1 MKDKYIIISK
11 TTLEKRIE
19 ELFTEAKELLEEDG
33 LEWQDEFL
41 NYKDFSPNF
50 EEYSDNSKYF
60 YIIMGK
66 IESLQDFLSQST
78 PLIPEI
84 EKHSIEFTKTLLSCT
99 VSEAKS
105 IDNIKEYHPKEYQL
119 LLGELELNGKKIF
132 EDYISNLKLDI

>member
-84 EKHSIEFTKTLLSCT
+84 EKAFTKGERYGWDSQ
-99 VSEAKS
+99 KS
-105 IDNIKEYHPKEYQL
+105 IGNIDEMKEKIKLQSLDN
-119 LLGELELNGKKIF
+119 
-132 EDYISNLKLDI
+132 YISNLKLDI